1 MFRFPPFTSLLAYLL
16 STFVFPFCLS
26 FFFPHLSFSVSR
38 TTQTSPGNNPA
49 SYTMSFGSFPEV
61 KRPGLNVSHLIPSS
75 AQVKEKVELYFS
87 SPSGPLWPVQWRNV
101 HLPYFY
107 LFTSVPLSFHLTIV
121 ASLFTVPLT
130 PFLSVLRALQP
141 SEQHQVIRYR
151 NIVTT
156 LSRLGFRLP
165 FIASGGDVKYKRVHL
180 HRSALLNE
188 AAGGHKSDQFG
199 FSLVSTFVSSAT
211 TF

>member
-1 MFRFPPFTSLLAYLL
+1 MSSTPAQTSL
-16 STFVFPFCLS
+16 
-26 FFFPHLSFSVSR
+26 
-38 TTQTSPGNNPA
+38 GNNPA
-49 SYTMSFGSFPEV
+49 SYTTGFGSYPQV
-61 KRPGLNVSHLIPSS
+61 KRPGLTVSHPIPSS
-75 AQVKEKVELYFS
+75 SQVKEKVELYY
-87 SPSGPLWPVQWRNV
+87 SPSGPSWPVQWWTL
-101 HLPYFY
+101 HLPLSY

-121 ASLFTVPLT
+121 ASLFTDPLT
-130 PFLSVLRALQP
+130 PFVAFCLSTLQA
-141 SEQHQVIRYR
+141 SQQHQVIYDR

-199 FSLVSTFVSSAT
+199 FSLVSTFVSPAT